1 MDVCLLKALSDPTR
15 TKIIELL
22 LRRSYCVRALSQLL
36 DMSESAVSQHLK
48 VLRDAE
54 LVEGVK
60 FGYYTHYR
68 ARRET
73 LAALRG
79 QLDALIATEHV
90 GSQMTCPA
98 AETVGCKTNNK
109 NNKGGASP
117 C

>member
-1 MDVCLLKALSDPTR
+1 MDVCLLKALADPTR
-15 TKIIELL
+15 AKIIELL
-22 LRRSYCVRALSQLL
+22 SGRSYCVRALSRLL

-48 VLRDAE
+48 VLRDAA

-68 ARRET
+68 LRRET
-73 LAALRG
+73 LAALRS
-79 QLDALIATEHV
+79 QLDALIATQCV
-90 GSQMTCPA
+90 DRRQDCA
-98 AETVGCKTNNK
+98 VLDKVGCRT

>member
-1 MDVCLLKALSDPTR
+1 MDVCLLKALADPTR
-15 TKIIELL
+15 TRIVDLL
-22 LRRSYCVRALSQLL
+22 AGRSYCVRALSRLL

-68 ARRET
+68 LRRET
-73 LAALRG
+73 LSALRG
-79 QLDALIATEHV
+79 QLDALIATQCVDRRQDCAVRE
-90 GSQMTCPA
+90 
-98 AETVGCKTNNK
+98 EVGCRTHIA
-109 NNKGGASP
+109 NKGGAFP